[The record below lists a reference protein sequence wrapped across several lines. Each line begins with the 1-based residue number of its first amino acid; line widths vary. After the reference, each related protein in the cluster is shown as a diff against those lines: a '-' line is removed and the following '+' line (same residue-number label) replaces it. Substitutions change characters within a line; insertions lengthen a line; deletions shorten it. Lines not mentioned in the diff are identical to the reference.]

1 MRHRLKGFPACPVWT
16 FGICKGCRL
25 PTTLN
30 PMSSQSEKILVTGGA
45 GFIASHLCEAL
56 LAEGADLVVIDD
68 FNDFYDP
75 AVKEANL
82 AGIQD
87 RIELVRGD
95 IRDSDLVNSLFQRH
109 RFDKVFHFAARAGVR
124 PSIADPRLY
133 FTTNIDGTFNL
144 LDACRHHG
152 TTRFIFAS
160 SSSVYGIN
168 SKVPFSESDAIE
180 RTISPYAATKIA
192 GEQICSNYSYLFGIH
207 CSCLRFFTVY
217 GPRQRPDLA
226 IAKFMAAVRDGQ
238 PIDRYGDG
246 GTARDYTFV
255 DDIIRGVMAAARYT
269 DVSPFEI
276 FNLGGS
282 ATTTLNELISLIE
295 QTVGKPA
302 IIRQLPDQPGDV
314 PRTYADVS
322 KAHDLLGYQPA
333 TSVAVGLKRYA
344 EWLNSRG

>member
-1 MRHRLKGFPACPVWT
+1 MSFPFNKV
-16 FGICKGCRL
+16 
-25 PTTLN
+25 
-30 PMSSQSEKILVTGGA
+30 LVTGGA
-45 GFIASHLCEAL
+45 GFIGSHCVEAL
-56 LAEGADLVVIDD
+56 LSQGVEVVVIDD
-68 FNDFYDP
+68 FNDFYAP
-75 AVKEANL
+75 ATKEANI
-82 AGIQD
+82 AGFRDQV
-87 RIELVRGD
+87 RLVRGD
-95 IRDSDLVNSLFQRH
+95 IRDQALINSLFAEH
-109 RFDKVFHFAARAGVR
+109 RFDAVFHFAARAGVR
-124 PSIADPRLY
+124 PSIDDPKLY

-152 TTRFIFAS
+152 TKRFIFAS

-168 SKVPFSESDAIE
+168 RKVPFSESDAIE

-192 GEQICSNYSYLFGIH
+192 GEQICSNYSYLFGIR
-207 CSCLRFFTVY
+207 CTCLRFFTVY

-226 IAKFMAAVRDGQ
+226 IAKFMASVRDGRA
-238 PIDRYGDG
+238 IDRYGDG

-255 DDIIRGVMAAARYT
+255 DDIIRGVLAAACYT

-295 QTVGKPA
+295 QTVGKEA
-302 IIRQLPDQPGDV
+302 VIRQLPDQPGDV

-322 KAHDLLGYQPA
+322 KAHELLGYEPA
-333 TSVAVGLKRYA
+333 TPVAAGLRRYA